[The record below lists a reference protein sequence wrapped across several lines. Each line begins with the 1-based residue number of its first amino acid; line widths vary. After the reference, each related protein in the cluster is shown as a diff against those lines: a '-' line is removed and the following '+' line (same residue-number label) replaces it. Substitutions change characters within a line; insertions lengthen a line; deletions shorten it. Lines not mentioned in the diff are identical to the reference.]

1 MDASVAR
8 TQIDRLVADLA
19 NVLPSLA
26 LEVVTK
32 TPQDTVISLPHAAE

>member
-19 NVLPSLA
+19 NVLPALA
-26 LEVVTK
+26 LEVVTQ
-32 TPQDTVISLPHAAE
+32 TPGDTVISLPHAAE